1 MGNTFQFKQFFR
13 MEVNRS
19 LLISLLLVAVVSK
32 TIVEGARCER
42 SIIGSTFCQ
51 PCGKG
56 SRCHSC
62 DWCTGYCFGAE
73 SRTRNDTE
81 GKEQKEYGSVEA
93 PYKNPFFEMFN
104 DIHDLLT
111 VDGIPDQYVVDL
123 YKEASVVTRED
134 CTICNNSPELNILSN
149 FTEKVHE
156 ELKNIIG
163 TVQFRPKAIE
173 KTTETKN
180 LVQNLPD
187 SLKIKVEPNSSIL
200 KSIPHSSGKNF
211 GVNSLSLQNDFSGEF
226 ILKIGCLE
234 DSYNVIHLTQDRSA
248 EMFKAYLR

>member
-1 MGNTFQFKQFFR
+1 M
-13 MEVNRS
+13 
-19 LLISLLLVAVVSK
+19 
-32 TIVEGARCER
+32 VEGGAKCWR
-42 SIIGSTFCQ
+42 SFPFFWMCS
-51 PCGKG
+51 PCGTG
-56 SRCHSC
+56 SRCISC
-62 DWCTGYCFGAE
+62 DACTGYCYNSKPG
-73 SRTRNDTE
+73 RNPGDV
-81 GKEQKEYGSVEA
+81 EYGSVEA
-93 PYKNPFFEMFN
+93 PYKIPFLDMFD
-104 DIHDLLT
+104 DIESQLKS
-111 VDGIPDQYVVDL
+111 DGISDRDLVDL
-123 YKEASVVTRED
+123 YKEISVVTRED
-134 CTICNNSPELNILSN
+134 CAICNNSPELNILSN

-211 GVNSLSLQNDFSGEF
+211 GVNSLSLRSGLSGEF

>member
-1 MGNTFQFKQFFR
+1 MIR
-13 MEVNRS
+13 PL
-19 LLISLLLVAVVSK
+19 LLIFFLVSILG
-32 TIVEGARCER
+32 TDNLVEGGAKCMRFLFFWCL
-42 SIIGSTFCQ
+42 

-56 SRCHSC
+56 SRCISC
-62 DWCTGYCFGAE
+62 DWCTGFCFNSMPGRSPA
-73 SRTRNDTE
+73 DV
-81 GKEQKEYGSVEA
+81 EYGSVEA
-93 PYKNPFFEMFN
+93 QYKIPFLDMFI
-104 DIHDLLT
+104 DIEALLKS
-111 VDGIPDQYVVDL
+111 DGISDRDLVDL
-123 YKEASVVTRED
+123 YKEISVVTRED
-134 CTICNNSPELNILSN
+134 CAICNNSPELNILSN

>member
-1 MGNTFQFKQFFR
+1 

-32 TIVEGARCER
+32 TIVEGARCEK
-42 SIIGSTFCQ
+42 SLIGWTHCR

-62 DWCTGYCFGAE
+62 DWCTGYCFNGQASTE
-73 SRTRNDTE
+73 NDTK
-81 GKEQKEYGSVEA
+81 GLSRGSVSMAQYGSVEA
-93 PYKNPFFEMFN
+93 PYKIPFLEMFN

-123 YKEASVVTRED
+123 YKEASVMTKED
-134 CTICNNSPELNILSN
+134 CAICNNSPELNSLSI
-149 FTEKVHE
+149 FTNKVHE
-156 ELKNIIG
+156 ELKNIVG
-163 TVQFRPKAIE
+163 TFQFKQKAIE

-200 KSIPHSSGKNF
+200 ESIHRSSGENF
-211 GVNSLSLQNDFSGEF
+211 GVNPWSPRIGLSGEF
-226 ILKIGCLE
+226 ILKLGCQE

-248 EMFKAYLR
+248 ERFKVYLR